1 MFVKTFT
8 QNGKES
14 GKAELPS
21 EIFDVKMNSDLVHQ
35 VVISQMSNQ
44 RQVIAHTKD
53 KSEVRGGG
61 KKPWKQKG
69 TGRARHG
76 SIRSPIWKGGG
87 VTFGPTKDRNFKKK
101 INKKM
106 RRKALFMVLS
116 SKVKDKEMI
125 ILDELKIEKPKTKE
139 IELIVNIQQPKVKR
153 QGSVLVALAKKDV
166 NITRAARNIQKVK
179 TIQAKDLNVLDLLN
193 YKYLMMPKEGVDV
206 IKKTFFF
213 CHSRESGNS
222 LSK

>member
-1 MFVKTFT
+1 MKISTYT

-21 EIFDVKMNSDLVHQ
+21 EIFDVKINPDLVHQ
-35 VVISQMSNQ
+35 VVLAQMSNQ

-61 KKPWKQKG
+61 RKPWKQKG

-116 SKVKDKEMI
+116 SKVQDKEMI
-125 ILDELKIEKPKTKE
+125 VLDELKISQPKTKE
-139 IELIVNIQQPKVKR
+139 IMKIIQDTRYKIQDTKTNLKKRKKESILI
-153 QGSVLVALAKKDV
+153 ALSKKAVD
-166 NITRAARNIQKVK
+166 ITRAAKNIQKVK

-193 YKYLMMPKEGVDV
+193 YKYLMMPKEGIDV
-206 IKKTFFF
+206 IKETFIK
-213 CHSRESGNS
+213 N
-222 LSK
+222 